1 MAWRLVLA
9 QVEHMFFVG
18 SSPTTPTT
26 FFQDVKVY
34 ASVSLK
40 HWDLGQYEMEE
51 QIGK

>member
-1 MAWRLVLA
+1 
-9 QVEHMFFVG
+9 
-18 SSPTTPTT
+18 
-26 FFQDVKVY
+26 VKVY